1 MWTGPLS
8 GDSWVVAIVNRYDKE
23 ESVLMDWHT
32 DGAVPLGRYQV
43 QDLWSGETMSDIVV
57 GGEEWEGARWYG
69 IIQPHATNC
78 FKLTLIM

>member
-1 MWTGPLS
+1 
-8 GDSWVVAIVNRYDKE
+8 
-23 ESVLMDWHT
+23 MDWHT

-69 IIQPHATNC
+69 IIQSHATNC
-78 FKLTLIM
+78 LN